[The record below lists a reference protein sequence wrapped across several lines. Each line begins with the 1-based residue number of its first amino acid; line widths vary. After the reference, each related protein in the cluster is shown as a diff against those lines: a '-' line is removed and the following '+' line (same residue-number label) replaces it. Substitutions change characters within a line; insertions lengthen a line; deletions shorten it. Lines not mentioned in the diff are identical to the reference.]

1 MSNNNDNNT
10 HNQSSGNRSNHATTT
25 TTITQEQQHPATNIS
40 QPAFNLQ
47 TLDTTIAMPSSSTTS
62 SSTAVTSGAATPAT
76 LTHSHVISQATV
88 EALGDW
94 LLESASVQ
102 SVPAA
107 QEQRRRQSYKTSSLI
122 NKSLRQSQE
131 ERRKIAL
138 AEQAKVPSGTV
149 FWCLGLFSGERRNKW
164 NGT

>member
-10 HNQSSGNRSNHATTT
+10 HNQSSGNRGNHATTT

-62 SSTAVTSGAATPAT
+62 STTVTSGAATPAT
-76 LTHSHVISQATV
+76 LTHTHVISQATV

-138 AEQAKVPSGTV
+138 AEQAKVPIGT
-149 FWCLGLFSGERRNKW
+149 FWCLG
-164 NGT
+164 